1 MYISDK
7 LFQHFFRMKVY
18 PRLHKCRNG
27 RGCQQK
33 ERRAKHNRAI
43 KCIEFCLIRI
53 GPRIEPH
60 QQERNYE
67 IL

>member
-7 LFQHFFRMKVY
+7 LFQYFFRMKVY

-27 RGCQQK
+27 SGCQQK

-43 KCIEFCLIRI
+43 KFGKCRLIRI
-53 GPRIEPH
+53 GPWIEPH

>member
-1 MYISDK
+1 MLMCIRQMQCICDQRRDGS
-7 LFQHFFRMKVY
+7 
-18 PRLHKCRNG
+18 
-27 RGCQQK
+27 GCQQK

-43 KCIEFCLIRI
+43 KFGKYCLIWI